1 MVRNKTITS
10 DPIFGHIFSKKE
22 NCLYLLQQV
31 LPDLNIT
38 DVTVTPQKQANHRLL
53 ERNVRF
59 DICAETQDGRKIDI
73 EMQTTKDYLPGTRFR
88 YYQSEMDK
96 DTLLPGAKIYKIRE
110 SYIIFFY
117 PFDPVGT
124 GKFIYE
130 GCSLRDKTDLS
141 SVLQT
146 KAHWISVNSKGY
158 RGKIRPGLKD
168 FLDYINGEMNHDN
181 EFITKIDNEIKEY
194 VASPEWR
201 KIDMNIDLMLADKEH
216 EDQRNAIKDA
226 IDMFQQGGITDK
238 RQIFNLLEKKYGRT
252 FEPGE
257 IKELMQ
263 EVEDEKLRK

>member
-38 DVTVTPQKQANHRLL
+38 DVTVTPQKQANRRLL

-59 DICAETQDGRKIDI
+59 DIWAETQDGRKIDI
-73 EMQTTKDYLPGTRFR
+73 EMQTTKDFMPGTRFR

-96 DTLLPGAKIYKIRE
+96 GTLLPGAKIYDIRE
-110 SYIIFFY
+110 CYIIFFY

-141 SVLQT
+141 SVMQT
-146 KAHWISVNSKGY
+146 KTHWISVNSKGY
-158 RGKIRPGLKD
+158 KGKITPGLKD
-168 FLDYINGEMNHDN
+168 FLDYINGEINHDN

-194 VASPEWR
+194 VANPEWR
-201 KIDMNIDLMLADKEH
+201 KIDMNIDLMLADNTH
-216 EDQRNAIKDA
+216 EVQRESIKNAVEMLHEA
-226 IDMFQQGGITDK
+226 GVTDK
-238 RQIFNLLEKKYGRT
+238 KKIFDLVFEQYQQT
-252 FEPGE
+252 FEPDE

-263 EVEDEKLRK
+263 EVEDEERK